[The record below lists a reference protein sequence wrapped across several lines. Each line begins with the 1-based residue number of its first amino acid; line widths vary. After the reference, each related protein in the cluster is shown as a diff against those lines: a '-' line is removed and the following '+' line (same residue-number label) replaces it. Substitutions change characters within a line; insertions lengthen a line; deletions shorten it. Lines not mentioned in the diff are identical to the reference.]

1 MFYSKFRSFQKITFQ
16 ASVEILIL
24 RLSVYKLDSSTATM
38 PTSAS
43 AYLQDGSVA
52 TQTQALTYETSAATT
67 ANLGD
72 HMELRLEA
80 VGASTVLRDYS
91 WVKKQA
97 CLI

>member
-1 MFYSKFRSFQKITFQ
+1 
-16 ASVEILIL
+16 
-24 RLSVYKLDSSTATM
+24 M
-38 PTSAS
+38 PTAAS

-91 WVKKQA
+91 
-97 CLI
+97 

>member
-1 MFYSKFRSFQKITFQ
+1 M
-16 ASVEILIL
+16 EISTGFL

-52 TQTQALTYETSAATT
+52 TQTQALTYETTAATT

-91 WVKKQA
+91 
-97 CLI
+97 

>member
-1 MFYSKFRSFQKITFQ
+1 MKILPLPDRYLTGFN
-16 ASVEILIL
+16 LKPL

-38 PTSAS
+38 PTAAS

-91 WVKKQA
+91 
-97 CLI
+97 